1 MERNSRRKPLTL
13 FAIPL
18 KDERPTMR
26 IPFPAMKYPLIAIL
40 RGLKPEETEG
50 VVGAL
55 IETGF
60 LAIEI
65 PLNSPDPFRSI
76 EIAAKMAP
84 ADCLIGAGTVLSTE
98 DVDALDA
105 AGGKLMVSP
114 NADADVITAARVKG
128 MVTMPGVLT
137 PTEALVAAKAGA
149 TGLKFFPASI
159 IGPAGI
165 NAIRTI
171 LPKDLVIAAVGGVSD
186 KNFAD
191 YTNAGI
197 LAFGLGTSLYKPGMT
212 AAEVR
217 ERAIVTLSAY
227 DAAIGG

>member
-1 MERNSRRKPLTL
+1 
-13 FAIPL
+13 
-18 KDERPTMR
+18 MR

-60 LAIEI
+60 RAIEI

-84 ADCLIGAGTVLSTE
+84 ADCLIGAGTVLSVE
-98 DVDALDA
+98 DVEALDA

-114 NADADVITAARVKG
+114 NADAEVIIAARVKG

-171 LPKDLVIAAVGGVSD
+171 LPKDLIIVAVGGVSD
-186 KNFAD
+186 RNFAE
-191 YTNAGI
+191 YTSAGI
-197 LAFGLGTSLYKPGMT
+197 TAFGLGTSLYKPGMT

-217 ERAIVTLSAY
+217 ERATVTLSAY

>member
-84 ADCLIGAGTVLSTE
+84 ADCLIGAGTVLTTE

>member
-1 MERNSRRKPLTL
+1 
-13 FAIPL
+13 
-18 KDERPTMR
+18 MR
-26 IPFPAMKYPLIAIL
+26 IPFPSIKYPLIAIL

-60 LAIEI
+60 RAIEI

-84 ADCLIGAGTVLSTE
+84 ADCLIGAGTVLSVE
-98 DVDALDA
+98 DVASLDA
-105 AGGKLMVSP
+105 AGGRLMVSP
-114 NADADVITAARVKG
+114 NADAEGITAAREKG

-191 YTNAGI
+191 YTSAGI
-197 LAFGLGTSLYKPGMT
+197 MAFGLGTSLYKPGMT

-217 ERAIVTLSAY
+217 ERATVTLSAY

>member
-1 MERNSRRKPLTL
+1 
-13 FAIPL
+13 
-18 KDERPTMR
+18 MR

-60 LAIEI
+60 RAIEI

-159 IGPAGI
+159 IGPSGI
-165 NAIRTI
+165 KAIRTI

-217 ERAIVTLSAY
+217 ERAIVTVSAY

>member
-1 MERNSRRKPLTL
+1 
-13 FAIPL
+13 
-18 KDERPTMR
+18 MR

-60 LAIEI
+60 RAIEI
-65 PLNSPDPFRSI
+65 PLNSPNPFRSI

-84 ADCLIGAGTVLSTE
+84 ADCLIGAGTVLSVE

-114 NADADVITAARVKG
+114 NADAEVIVAARVKG

-171 LPKDLVIAAVGGVSD
+171 LPKDLIIAAVGGVSD
-186 KNFAD
+186 KNFAE
-191 YTNAGI
+191 YTSAGI
-197 LAFGLGTSLYKPGMT
+197 TAFGLGTSLYKPGMT

-217 ERAIVTLSAY
+217 ERATVTLSAY

>member
-60 LAIEI
+60 RAIEI

-159 IGPAGI
+159 IGPSGI
-165 NAIRTI
+165 KAIRTI

-197 LAFGLGTSLYKPGMT
+197 LAFGLGTSLYKPGMK